1 MTAREGKAVAQF
13 ETGNPGGP
21 GGTRSGAGR
30 KSGLRTEVATR
41 LFGNVPETD
50 LAAIIEKAVVQA
62 TEGDVQ
68 ARAWL
73 FDRIF
78 GRTVPT
84 DLAEVQQQVRE
95 EFETF
100 REAVLDA
107 MAEAGD
113 EQKQRVLLRISAGAA
128 SRTLGG

>member
-1 MTAREGKAVAQF
+1 MAQF
-13 ETGNPGGP
+13 ETGNPGGS

-30 KSGLRTEVATR
+30 KSGLRTEAATR

-62 TEGDVQ
+62 TEGGVQ

-84 DLAEVQQQVRE
+84 DLAEVQRQVRE

-100 REAVLDA
+100 REAILDTL
-107 MAEAGD
+107 AEM
-113 EQKQRVLLRISAGAA
+113 EQDVKLRVLESVSERAA
-128 SRTLGG
+128 SQTLRG

>member
-1 MTAREGKAVAQF
+1 M
-13 ETGNPGGP
+13 
-21 GGTRSGAGR
+21 
-30 KSGLRTEVATR
+30 
-41 LFGNVPETD
+41 PETD

-62 TEGDVQ
+62 AEGDVQ

-84 DLAEVQQQVRE
+84 DLAEVQRRVRE

-100 REAVLDA
+100 REAILDTL
-107 MAEAGD
+107 AEM
-113 EQKQRVLLRISAGAA
+113 EQDVKLRVLESVSERAA
-128 SRTLGG
+128 SQTLRG

>member
-78 GRTVPT
+78 GRTIPT
-84 DLAEVQQQVRE
+84 DLAEVQRQVRE

-100 REAVLDA
+100 REAILDTL
-107 MAEAGD
+107 AEM
-113 EQKQRVLLRISAGAA
+113 EQDVKLRVLESVSERAA
-128 SRTLGG
+128 SQTLRG

>member
-1 MTAREGKAVAQF
+1 MAQF
-13 ETGNPGGP
+13 ETGNPGGS

-84 DLAEVQQQVRE
+84 DLAEVQRQVRE
-95 EFETF
+95 EYETF
-100 REAVLDA
+100 REAILDTL
-107 MAEAGD
+107 AEM
-113 EQKQRVLLRISAGAA
+113 EQDVKLRVLESVSERAA
-128 SRTLGG
+128 SQTLRG